1 MNCCRPAGWTPG
13 GAPYP
18 PLMASVP
25 IAVLISGR
33 GSNLRRLLEMQSQS
47 AYEVALVLADRDA
60 AGLEWAERYGV
71 PTRIVR
77 WVDHPDRA
85 AFTVAI
91 CDEIDAFACEFIV
104 LAGFMRILAPVAVER
119 FPERIINI
127 HPSLLPAYP
136 GAHAVEDALEAGVDE
151 TGVTVHLVVED
162 VDAGPILAQRA
173 VPIYPDDDAD
183 RLHARIQKQ
192 EHELYPEVI
201 DELARQALSRRV
213 GGRYENRGES
223 MSERTPIKR
232 ALLSVSDKTGLEDL
246 GAALVSAGV
255 AIVASGGT
263 SRALQDAGIDVIA
276 VPELTG
282 APEMLGGR
290 VKTLHPKVHG
300 AILADTTQT
309 DHLADLESQG
319 IVAIDLVVC
328 NLYPF
333 EATVAA
339 GKPADEIVENIDI
352 GGPAMIRAAAKN
364 HARVAV
370 VTSPAAYPSVIDA
383 LNRGGTTLED
393 RRRLATE
400 AFAHTGRYDALIH
413 GWMTADEL
421 LPETRLV
428 ALERVSGLRYG
439 ENPHQQ
445 AALYRQVGADG
456 WAFGL
461 TQLQGKEL
469 SFNNYAD
476 TESAWDLVQRIPAP
490 GCVVVKHMNPCGVA
504 LRGTL
509 HEAFIAARDCD
520 PLSAFGGV
528 VAVNERLDEATAKE
542 MSEMFLEVIIC
553 PGITDEAA
561 AVLEAKKNLRV
572 LVASPPT
579 GSALELRQIDGG
591 ALIQETDPRVAIM
604 DEWNVVS
611 KAQPT
616 DDQLDE
622 LSLAWAVT
630 SHCKSNSIVIVKHR
644 AAVGIGVGDQS
655 RVGAAERAVRQA
667 GDLTVGAV
675 AASEALIPFRDGPDA
690 LAEAGVVALVE
701 TGGSRND
708 QEVIDAADDHGM
720 VLIFTGMRHFR
731 H

>member
-1 MNCCRPAGWTPG
+1 
-13 GAPYP
+13 
-18 PLMASVP
+18 MASVP

-47 AYEVALVLADRDA
+47 AYEVVLVLADRDA
-60 AGLEWAERYGV
+60 AGLEWADRHGV

-77 WVDHPDRA
+77 WADHPDRA
-85 AFTVAI
+85 AFTAAI
-91 CDEIDAFACEFIV
+91 CDQIDAYACEFVV
-104 LAGFMRILAPVAVER
+104 LAGFMRILAPVAIDR

-127 HPSLLPAYP
+127 HPSLLPAFP
-136 GAHAVEDALEAGVDE
+136 GAHAVEDALEAGVGE
-151 TGVTVHLVVED
+151 TGVTVHVVVED
-162 VDAGPILAQRA
+162 VDAGPILAQRS
-173 VPIYPDDDAD
+173 VPIHPDDDAD
-183 RLHARIQKQ
+183 RLHARIQEQ

-201 DELARQALSRRV
+201 DGLARQSRQRS
-213 GGRYENRGES
+213 EGES
-223 MSERTPIKR
+223 MSERIPIRR
-232 ALLSVSDKTGLEDL
+232 ALVSVSDKTGLVEL
-246 GAALVSAGV
+246 GAALTAAGV
-255 AIVASGGT
+255 EIVASGGT
-263 SRALQDAGIDVIA
+263 SRALQEAGIDVVA
-276 VPELTG
+276 VPDVTG

-290 VKTLHPKVHG
+290 VKTLHPKIHG
-300 AILADTTQT
+300 AILADTAQS
-309 DHLADLESQG
+309 DHVADLEDQG

-339 GKPADEIVENIDI
+339 GKPPDEIVENIDI

-364 HARVAV
+364 HVRVAV
-370 VTSPAAYPSVIDA
+370 VTSPASYPMVLDA
-383 LNRGGTTLED
+383 LAAGGTTLED
-393 RRRLATE
+393 RRRLATG
-400 AFAHTGRYDALIH
+400 AFAHTGRYDSLIH
-413 GWMTADEL
+413 SWLSQDDL
-421 LPETRLV
+421 LPDTRLV
-428 ALERVSGLRYG
+428 TLERVSGLRYG
-439 ENPHQQ
+439 ENPHQE
-445 AALYRQVGADG
+445 AALYRQAGRDG

-476 TESAWDLVQRIPAP
+476 TESAWDLVQRISAP

-504 LRGTL
+504 KRGTL
-509 HEAFIAARDCD
+509 HEAFVAARDCD

-553 PGITDEAA
+553 PGVTDEAA
-561 AVLEAKKNLRV
+561 ALLGAKKNLRV
-572 LVASPPT
+572 LVAPPPT
-579 GSALELRQIDGG
+579 GSAVELRQIDGG
-591 ALIQETDPRVAIM
+591 ALIQETDPRVTVEA
-604 DEWNVVS
+604 DWTVVS
-611 KAQPT
+611 EAQPT
-616 DDQLDE
+616 ELMLDE
-622 LSLAWAVT
+622 LRLAWTVT
-630 SHCKSNSIVIVKHR
+630 AHCKSNSIVIVKEG

-667 GDLTVGAV
+667 GDRTIGGV

-690 LAEAGVVALVE
+690 LADAGVVALVE

-708 QEVIDAADDHGM
+708 QEVIDAANEHGM

>member
-1 MNCCRPAGWTPG
+1 
-13 GAPYP
+13 
-18 PLMASVP
+18 MARVP

-47 AYEVALVLADRDA
+47 AYDIVLVLADRDA
-60 AGLEWAERYGV
+60 AGLEWAETHDI

-77 WVDHPDRA
+77 WRDHPDRA
-85 AFTVAI
+85 AFTAAI
-91 CDEIDAFACEFIV
+91 CGEVEAFGCEFVV
-104 LAGFMRILAPVAVER
+104 LAGFMRILAPVAIER

-127 HPSLLPAYP
+127 HPSLLPAFP
-136 GAHAVEDALEAGVDE
+136 GAHAVEDALAAGVSE
-151 TGVTVHLVVED
+151 TGVTVHVVVED
-162 VDAGPILAQRA
+162 VDAGPILAQRS
-173 VPIYPDDDAD
+173 VPIHPDDDAD
-183 RLHARIQKQ
+183 RLHARIQEQ
-192 EHELYPEVI
+192 EHSLYPAVI
-201 DELARQALSRRV
+201 DDLARQTLDERV
-213 GGRYENRGES
+213 SDTEGES
-223 MSERTPIKR
+223 MSDRIPIKR
-232 ALLSVSDKTGLEDL
+232 ALLSVSDKTGLADL
-246 GAALVSAGV
+246 GAALAAAGV
-255 AIVASGGT
+255 EIIASGGT
-263 SRALQDAGIDVIA
+263 SRALQEAGVDVVA
-276 VPELTG
+276 VPDVTG

-290 VKTLHPKVHG
+290 VKTLHPKIHG
-300 AILADTTQT
+300 AILADTSQAG
-309 DHLADLESQG
+309 HVVDLNDQG

-339 GKPADEIVENIDI
+339 GKPADEVVENIDI

-370 VTSPAAYPSVIDA
+370 VTSPESYPVVLGA
-383 LNRGGTTLED
+383 LADGGTTMYE

-400 AFAHTGRYDALIH
+400 AFAHTGRYDSLIH
-413 GWMTADEL
+413 GWLSQDEL
-421 LPETRLV
+421 LPETRLM
-428 ALERVSGLRYG
+428 ALERVGGLRYG
-439 ENPHQQ
+439 ENPHQE
-445 AALYRQVGADG
+445 AALYRQAGADG

-476 TESAWDLVQRIPAP
+476 TESAWDLVQRLSTP

-504 LRGTL
+504 TRGTL
-509 HEAFIAARDCD
+509 HAAFVAARDCD

-553 PGITDEAA
+553 PEVTDEAA
-561 AVLEAKKNLRV
+561 AVLGAKKNLRV
-572 LVASPPT
+572 LVAPPPA
-579 GSALELRQIDGG
+579 GARVELRQIDGG
-591 ALIQETDPRVAIM
+591 ALIQETDPRVTVE
-604 DEWNVVS
+604 DDWTVVS
-611 KAQPT
+611 EAQPGGAM
-616 DDQLDE
+616 LDE
-622 LSLAWAVT
+622 LRLAWTVT
-630 SHCKSNSIVIVKHR
+630 AHCKSNSIVIVKEG

-667 GDLTVGAV
+667 GDRTIGAV

-708 QEVIDAADDHGM
+708 QEVIDAANEHGM
-720 VLIFTGMRHFR
+720 VLVFTGMRHFR

>member
-1 MNCCRPAGWTPG
+1 
-13 GAPYP
+13 
-18 PLMASVP
+18 MATIP

-33 GSNLRRLLEMQSQS
+33 GSNLRRLLEMESQS
-47 AYEVALVLADRDA
+47 AYRVVLVLADREA
-60 AGLEWAERYGV
+60 AGLEWAKRHGV

-77 WVDHPDRA
+77 WTDHPDRV
-85 AFTVAI
+85 AFTTAI
-91 CDEIDAFACEFIV
+91 CDEIDAFGCEFVV
-104 LAGFMRILAPVAVER
+104 LAGFMRILAPVAMER

-136 GAHAVEDALEAGVDE
+136 GAHAVEDALEVGAAE
-151 TGVTVHLVVED
+151 TGVTVHVVVED
-162 VDAGPILAQRA
+162 VDAGPILAQHA

-183 RLHARIQKQ
+183 RLHSRIQEQ
-192 EHELYPEVI
+192 EHELYPAVI
-201 DELARQALSRRV
+201 DDLARQALSRRV
-213 GGRYENRGES
+213 EECYENRGEN

-255 AIVASGGT
+255 EIIASGGT
-263 SRALQDAGIDVIA
+263 SRALQEAGIGVIA
-276 VPELTG
+276 VPDLTG

-290 VKTLHPKVHG
+290 VKTLHPKIHG
-300 AILADTTQT
+300 AILADTTLP
-309 DHLADLESQG
+309 DHLGDLDRQG

-339 GKPADEIVENIDI
+339 GKPAHEIVENIDI

-370 VTSPAAYPSVIDA
+370 VTSPAAYSSVIDA
-383 LNRGGTTLED
+383 LNSGGTTLKD

-413 GWMTADEL
+413 GWMTADEV

-439 ENPHQQ
+439 ENPHQR
-445 AALYRQVGADG
+445 AALYRQAGADG

-461 TQLQGKEL
+461 SQLQGKEL

-504 LRGTL
+504 VRGSL
-509 HEAFIAARDCD
+509 HEAFVAARDCD

-528 VAVNERLDEATAKE
+528 VAVNERLDEATARE

-553 PGITDEAA
+553 PGVTDEAA
-561 AVLEAKKNLRV
+561 AVLEAKNNLRV
-572 LVASPPT
+572 LVAPAPT
-579 GSALELRQIDGG
+579 GSTVEARHIDGG

-616 DDQLDE
+616 GDQLDE
-622 LSLAWAVT
+622 LALAWSVT
-630 SHCKSNSIVIVKHR
+630 SHCKSNSIVIVKEG

-655 RVGAAERAVRQA
+655 RVGAAERAVHQA
-667 GDLTVGAV
+667 GDRTVGAV

-690 LAEAGVVALVE
+690 LAAAGVVALVE

-708 QEVIDAADDHGM
+708 QEVIDAADEHGM